1 MLTFSYDE
9 SVERGVRMTKL
20 IEDLA
25 ADLPEDVPEETLPE
39 DERDAEH

>member
-1 MLTFSYDE
+1 
-9 SVERGVRMTKL
+9 MTKL

-25 ADLPEDVPEETLPE
+25 ADLPEDPPEETLPE

>member
-1 MLTFSYDE
+1 MLTFTYDE

-25 ADLPEDVPEETLPE
+25 ADIPEGEP
-39 DERDAEH
+39 DAQQ